1 MKTLRFII
9 WSVLI
14 LGWLIAILWA
24 FITSQ
29 DGLGAVFCLSAIV
42 TWITAGCIFGW
53 IFGIKRHVK
62 KHLRSNLDESV
73 ELKYPPHPR
82 DRQDVARAL
91 EAICEASSDNQR
103 LGLVSSVG
111 SLLQLLRSN
120 TQLSSLE
127 WESFD
132 VADNDWEEFPTNAV
146 YLLTIDGLP
155 CVAALVSPMYYDDDD
170 TSGDSTYRKGTKR
183 HLQIVANEKATC
195 RLARRVILD
204 KAREVS
210 ALRGKV
216 IIVRPSGQ
224 RGEPEVA
231 FSHIDEVDRSRIIL
245 PEHIFEAVNRTV
257 LQQLAASE
265 TLKKAGQRTRTA
277 ILLFGPPGTGKT
289 LLTRHLVS
297 QSPGYT
303 TILLQGFQRELVRE
317 SFRLARYLEPALVI
331 LEDVDLIAVR
341 RQRNRAGTTALHA
354 LLDELDGLAPESR
367 CAVIMTTNRPD
378 VLEPALASRPGR
390 VTQAIEFP
398 KPNQAER
405 ADILRLF
412 FKQVDHSQV
421 SIEEW
426 ASKTDGASPA
436 FLEELVRRSI
446 LIAHGLDTA
455 DLPKISDDHV
465 RDAMHE
471 IVTLGGTLTQNLL
484 GHSSET

>member
-1 MKTLRFII
+1 MKTLRFVIWCILII
-9 WSVLI
+9 
-14 LGWLIAILWA
+14 GWLVAILWA
-24 FITSQ
+24 FISSH
-29 DGLGAVFCLSAIV
+29 DGLGAIFCLSAII
-42 TWITAGCIFGW
+42 TWVAAGWIFGW

-62 KHLRSNLDESV
+62 KHLGKDLDTAV

-82 DRQDVARAL
+82 DRHDVARAL
-91 EAICEASSDNQR
+91 EMLIESDPKHQR
-103 LGLVSSVG
+103 LGLISGVG
-111 SLLQLLRSN
+111 NLLQLLRIN

-127 WESFD
+127 WESFE
-132 VADNDWEEFPTNAV
+132 VAEDDWEEFPTNAV
-146 YLLTIDGLP
+146 YLLTVDGLP
-155 CVAALVSPMYYDDDD
+155 FVAALVSPGFYDEDSFGD
-170 TSGDSTYRKGTKR
+170 TTYRKGNQR
-183 HLQIVANEKATC
+183 HLQIVANEKETC
-195 RLARRVILD
+195 RLARRTILD

-210 ALRGKV
+210 ALKGKV
-216 IIVRPSGQ
+216 LIVRPSGK

-231 FSHIDEVDRSRIIL
+231 FSHVDEIKRSRIIL
-245 PEHIFEAVNRTV
+245 PERIFDAVNRTV
-257 LQQLAASE
+257 LQQLAAGE

-289 LLTRHLVS
+289 LLTRYLIT

-303 TILLQGFQRELVRE
+303 TLLLQGFQRELVRE
-317 SFRLARYLEPALVI
+317 SFRLARYLEPALII

-341 RQRNRAGTTALHA
+341 RQRNRAGTSALHA

-398 KPNQAER
+398 KPNQTER
-405 ADILRLF
+405 AEILELF
-412 FKQVDHSQV
+412 LQQVDHSQV

-446 LIAHGLDTA
+446 LIAHQQESDK
-455 DLPKISDDHV
+455 LPNISDEHV

-484 GHSSET
+484 GHSK